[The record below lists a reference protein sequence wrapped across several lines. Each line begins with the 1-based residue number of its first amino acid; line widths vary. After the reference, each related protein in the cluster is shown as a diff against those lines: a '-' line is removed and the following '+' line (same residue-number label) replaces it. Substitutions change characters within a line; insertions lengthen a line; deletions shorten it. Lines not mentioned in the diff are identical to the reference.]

1 MRNRSLPLTT
11 LPLAALPLTAMVVLA
26 LLLGLFCST
35 PRQALAQADGAAP
48 TTLAVLP
55 FENNA
60 VTDHQSYAPLAQGL
74 AAMLITDLK
83 LAGTSLKVIERAQ
96 IAALLKE
103 IALGQSGMLDAGTA
117 VQAGRL
123 LGAQAIAFG
132 SFMVLGNDLRLD
144 ARIIRVETSE
154 CILASSIMGKKDEFM
169 KLERQLAEK
178 IAASLMTTLAS
189 APPPASGPAAR
200 GGMDAALLYSRA
212 LEALDKGDKAEAERL
227 FAETVAADPAYRRQ
241 VDGVLGAP
249 R

>member
-1 MRNRSLPLTT
+1 MRTPRLLTSLAVL
-11 LPLAALPLTAMVVLA
+11 LA
-26 LLLGLFCST
+26 LIGAA
-35 PRQALAQADGAAP
+35 PRLVPAQEAAP

-132 SFMVLGNDLRLD
+132 SFMVLGGDVRLD

-154 CILASSIMGKKDEFM
+154 CVLASSIMGKKDDFM

-178 IAASLMTTLAS
+178 IATALKTTLAS
-189 APPPASGPAAR
+189 APAAR

-212 LEALDKGDKAEAERL
+212 LEALDRGDRPEADRL
-227 FAETVAADPAYRRQ
+227 FAATVAADPAYKRQ

>member
-1 MRNRSLPLTT
+1 MRTRSLPLLTR
-11 LPLAALPLTAMVVLA
+11 PLTALA
-26 LLLGLFCST
+26 TLAVLLGLLCSA
-35 PRQALAQADGAAP
+35 PRQAQAQEP

-60 VTDHQSYAPLAQGL
+60 VTDHKAYEPLAQGL

-83 LAGTSLKVIERAQ
+83 LAGAGLKVIERAQ

-103 IALGQSGMLDAGTA
+103 IALGQTGMIDAGTA

-132 SFMVLGNDLRLD
+132 SFMVLGNDVRMD
-144 ARIIRVETSE
+144 ARIIKVETSE
-154 CILASSIMGKKDEFM
+154 CMLASSIMGKKDDFM

-178 IAASLMTTLAS
+178 IAASLKTTLA
-189 APPPASGPAAR
+189 PAPAAR

-212 LEALDKGDKAEAERL
+212 LEALDKGDRAGAEKL
-227 FAETVAADPAYRRQ
+227 FAETVAADPAYKRQ
-241 VDGVLGAP
+241 VDGVLGALK
-249 R
+249 

>member
-1 MRNRSLPLTT
+1 MRTRPLPLRPRTLAALTT
-11 LPLAALPLTAMVVLA
+11 LALAALVVLA
-26 LLLGLFCST
+26 LLLGLPCAPGS
-35 PRQALAQADGAAP
+35 ALAQETAP

-60 VTDHQSYAPLAQGL
+60 VTDHQAYGPLAQGL

-103 IALGQSGMLDAGTA
+103 IALGQSGMIDAGTA

-132 SFMVLGNDLRLD
+132 SFMVLGGDVRLD
-144 ARIIRVETSE
+144 ARIIKVETSE
-154 CILASSIMGKKDEFM
+154 CILGASITGKKDDFM

-178 IAASLMTTLAS
+178 IAASLKTTLA
-189 APPPASGPAAR
+189 PPPSGPAAR

-212 LEALDKGDKAEAERL
+212 LEALDKGDRAEAERL

-241 VDGVLGAP
+241 VDGVLGAL

>member
-1 MRNRSLPLTT
+1 MRTRLLTPST
-11 LPLAALPLTAMVVLA
+11 LRLAALAVLLA
-26 LLLGLFCST
+26 LICCA
-35 PRQALAQADGAAP
+35 PRQAQAQEAAP

-60 VTDHQSYAPLAQGL
+60 VTDHQAYGPLAQGL

-83 LAGTSLKVIERAQ
+83 MAGTSLKVIERAQ

-132 SFMVLGNDLRLD
+132 SFMVLGNDVRLD
-144 ARIIRVETSE
+144 ARIIKVETSE
-154 CILASSIMGKKDEFM
+154 CILGASIMGKKDEFM

-178 IAASLMTTLAS
+178 IAAALKTTLAT
-189 APPPASGPAAR
+189 PASGPAAR

-212 LEALDKGDKAEAERL
+212 LEALDKGDRAGAEKL

-241 VDGVLGAP
+241 VDGVLGAI

>member
-1 MRNRSLPLTT
+1 MRTLSHTLTAR
-11 LPLAALPLTAMVVLA
+11 PLAALAAFA
-26 LLLGLFCST
+26 LLA
-35 PRQALAQADGAAP
+35 ALVCLAPVRAQAQDAAP

-60 VTDHQSYAPLAQGL
+60 VTDHASYGPLAQGL

-103 IALGQSGMLDAGTA
+103 IAMGQTGMIDSGTA

-132 SFMVLGNDLRLD
+132 SFMVLGKDVRMD
-144 ARIIRVETSE
+144 ARIIKVETSE
-154 CILASSIMGKKDEFM
+154 CILASSIMGHKDDFM

-178 IAASLMTTLAS
+178 IAAALKVSLAE
-189 APPPASGPAAR
+189 APAAR
-200 GGMDAALLYSRA
+200 GGMDAAMLYSRA
-212 LEALDKGDKAEAERL
+212 LEALDKGDKAGAEKL
-227 FAETVAADPAYRRQ
+227 FAETVAADPAYKRQ
-241 VDGVLGAP
+241 VDGVLGALK
-249 R
+249 

>member
-1 MRNRSLPLTT
+1 MRTRSLALT
-11 LPLAALPLTAMVVLA
+11 ALPLTALILLA
-26 LLLGLFCST
+26 VLLGLLCSA
-35 PRQALAQADGAAP
+35 PGQAQSQETAP

-60 VTDHQSYAPLAQGL
+60 VTDHQAYAPLAQGL

-132 SFMVLGNDLRLD
+132 SFMVLGNDVRLD
-144 ARIIRVETSE
+144 VRIVKTETSE
-154 CILASSIMGKKDEFM
+154 SILGASIMGKKDEFM

-178 IAASLMTTLAS
+178 IAASLKTTLA
-189 APPPASGPAAR
+189 PPPSGPAAR

-212 LEALDKGDKAEAERL
+212 LEALDKGDKAGAEKL
-227 FAETVAADPAYRRQ
+227 FAETVAADPAYKRQ
-241 VDGVLGAP
+241 VDGVLGALK
-249 R
+249 